1 MSVIHGAH
9 VAGVT
14 LRIDSKPRPGG
25 GRWGAMG
32 LKGAAATSPPER
44 PRLSSNL
51 TATSERRRSDPR
63 AADCA
68 WAVARRREY
77 APFPS
82 TAKKPRLAL
91 DFESSAAPPR
101 FPREQRR
108 RPLIGQRPCD
118 ISAGLS
124 SPQIL
129 FSPHRARPQDH
140 ARGSGAGDLRVHRS
154 TPTSRRGRGSVTLH
168 SGRVG
173 ASPRPRTRP
182 DA

>member
-9 VAGVT
+9 VAGAT

-68 WAVARRREY
+68 WAGARRREY
-77 APFPS
+77 ALFLS
-82 TAKKPRLAL
+82 TAKKPRQSLR
-91 DFESSAAPPR
+91 SN
-101 FPREQRR
+101 RR
-108 RPLIGQRPCD
+108 RVREM
-118 ISAGLS
+118 ISARATTTASDWSQTMRYFSWAFFASNSL
-124 SPQIL
+124 
-129 FSPHRARPQDH
+129 SPHRGRPQDH

-154 TPTSRRGRGSVTLH
+154 TPTSRRGRGSLTLH